1 MVSPPSPRTRLPP
14 PSGRQ
19 LGETHQLSRPTLS
32 ARSRAAGS
40 PRHPSWVALLHPG
53 PWHGAGTKGREASG
67 GDGVHYPAVMLSQ
80 RVFTHQNGR
89 LSTFST
95 CSPTTP
101 PKAETQ
107 ERAGNHV
114 SIRAGSS
121 TQGDR
126 EQLLDNGGANKPH
139 W

>member
-53 PWHGAGTKGREASG
+53 PLHGAGTKGREASG
-67 GDGVHYPAVMLSQ
+67 GDGRSLSCRDAISACVHTSKRTTFHFQ
-80 RVFTHQNGR
+80 HVF
-89 LSTFST
+89 
-95 CSPTTP
+95 
-101 PKAETQ
+101 
-107 ERAGNHV
+107 
-114 SIRAGSS
+114 
-121 TQGDR
+121 
-126 EQLLDNGGANKPH
+126 ANYTSES
-139 W
+139 